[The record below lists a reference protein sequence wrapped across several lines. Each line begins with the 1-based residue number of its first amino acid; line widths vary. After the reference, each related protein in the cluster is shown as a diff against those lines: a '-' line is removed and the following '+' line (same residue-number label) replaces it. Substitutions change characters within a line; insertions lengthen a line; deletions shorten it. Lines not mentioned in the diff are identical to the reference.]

1 MNATKTR
8 LERKLNLIKIL
19 SKVNEMSFHDLE
31 KYTGL
36 TRTELEKDLS
46 QLFMIGGYPFT
57 PADYIEVECNGEFVR
72 LNLPTNLEDMIGLTI
87 YEWLA
92 LRSAIEKIIHKKV
105 GLKEEKSLQ
114 NILDKIQKIIPS
126 NIYYNFASLRNQIQR
141 AINLGKQ
148 IEFLYTSR
156 EGNKPELRKVDPWKI
171 FDEKTSYLIGY
182 CHTHQGKRMFR
193 LENVYDL
200 KITNQSI
207 EKHPTQEEIQTHI
220 QSFYELKQQAKDFSQ
235 EVELLV
241 NENAFYNLSLSMD
254 LEVIDKNF
262 IYKDRKF
269 IKVKTKLIYENW
281 FLDKIQSYGN
291 SVIIW
296 KPLELRKNF
305 YLQIKKKIQ
314 NLEINLS
321 EKVFN

>member
-19 SKVNEMSFHDLE
+19 SKVHEMSFEDLE

-36 TRTELEKDLS
+36 TRAELEKDLS
-46 QLFMIGGYPFT
+46 QLFMIGGHPFS
-57 PADYIEVECNGEFVR
+57 PADYIEVECDGKFVR

-92 LRSAIEKIIHKKV
+92 LRSAIEKIIHKKI
-105 GLKEEKSLQ
+105 GLKEEKYLQ
-114 NILDKIQKIIPS
+114 NILEKIQKIIPS
-126 NIYYNFASLRNQIQR
+126 TIYYNFISIRNEIQR
-141 AINLGKQ
+141 AINLNKQ
-148 IEFLYTSR
+148 IEFFYVSR
-156 EGNKPELRKVDPWKI
+156 VGNNPELRRVDPWKI

-193 LENVYDL
+193 LENMYDL
-200 KITNQSI
+200 KITNQNI
-207 EKHPTQEEIQTHI
+207 QKHPTQEEIQSHI
-220 QSFYELKQQAKDFSQ
+220 QSFHELKNQAKDFSQ

-241 NENAFYNLSLSMD
+241 NENAYYNLSFSMD
-254 LEVIDKNF
+254 LELIDKKF
-262 IYKDRKF
+262 IYKNREF
-269 IKVKTKLIYENW
+269 IRVKTKLIYENW

-296 KPLELRKNF
+296 KPIELRKKF
-305 YLQIKKKIQ
+305 HLQIQEQIQ
-314 NLEINLS
+314 NLS
-321 EKVFN
+321 EKILH